1 MQIHII
7 VTVEQTVLVFIQKLH
22 IAFYRLTTVCYKY
35 AIFIDERDGNATSAI
50 DRETETSG
58 DTLEGQ
64 EHRVIFINRPQPPV
78 IKYCNNRISTAKYR
92 YVYHTF
98 CRLYA

>member
-1 MQIHII
+1 
-7 VTVEQTVLVFIQKLH
+7 
-22 IAFYRLTTVCYKY
+22 VCYKY

-92 YVYHTF
+92 
-98 CRLYA
+98 

>member
-1 MQIHII
+1 M
-7 VTVEQTVLVFIQKLH
+7 T
-22 IAFYRLTTVCYKY
+22 FYRFFLTTVYYKY
-35 AIFIDERDGNATSAI
+35 AIFIDEPDGNATSAI

-92 YVYHTF
+92 
-98 CRLYA
+98 